1 MGGAAGARISRRHGP
16 VTGVRAPAGTEWA
29 NRPGKGHQHAH
40 NPPNKRTV
48 AVLGGATALLLLGGV
63 GGAVAAG
70 QISGQ
75 QIKDHTITAKDLKK
89 SSVRSIAIK
98 NGNVKAQDLAAGVL
112 AGITGPT
119 GATGATGAPAPRVR
133 RATRARPV
141 TRGAPRRD
149 RR

>member
-1 MGGAAGARISRRHGP
+1 MLI
-16 VTGVRAPAGTEWA
+16 
-29 NRPGKGHQHAH
+29 

-89 SSVRSIAIK
+89 SAVRSIAIK

-112 AGITGPT
+112 AGITGPAGAT
-119 GATGATGAPAPRVR
+119 GATGATGAKG
-133 RATRARPV
+133 ATGDK
-141 TRGAPRRD
+141 GATGCHGCQG
-149 RR
+149 

>member
-1 MGGAAGARISRRHGP
+1 MIM
-16 VTGVRAPAGTEWA
+16 
-29 NRPGKGHQHAH
+29 

-70 QISGQ
+70 QISGK
-75 QIKDHTITAKDLKK
+75 QIKDHTITSKDLKK

-119 GATGATGAPAPRVR
+119 GATGATARGR
-133 RATRARPV
+133 RQGCDRRQ
-141 TRGAPRRD
+141 GRD
-149 RR
+149 RYRGRQG